1 MKTFGKLA
9 IAGTVL
15 LLAGATVGAVGGVIA
30 YQNKEGEVTNKVEKQ
45 YVATGAASA
54 LKIKTFSGKV
64 HLKKGDVETVQI
76 DYKDEEE
83 SPKIE
88 FTFADGVLTM
98 KEQERPWYTYVN
110 IVWPWNFDKAFQEE
124 TVITVPQDSDI
135 DYKLDVASGSVL
147 VENIETTKGLD
158 IQCASGMVTVKD
170 SSFGGSLDLDA
181 VSGGVFLENLTVG
194 ENIKLDATSGTVN
207 LKNIECGK
215 TIDIDAISGEIK
227 GENLKCEKL
236 KTDATSGKIDLKK
249 VNAEKSIDIGAVSG
263 SIYLSVVDAKENYS
277 ISISKRSGSANVE
290 SRTDANAPKSMSLS
304 ATSGTINVNFEDK

>member
-1 MKTFGKLA
+1 MRTFGKLA
-9 IAGTVL
+9 VAGTIL
-15 LLAGATVGAVGGVIA
+15 LLTGTTVGVVGGVIA
-30 YQNKEGEVTNKVEKQ
+30 YQNKEGEMTNKVEKQ
-45 YVATGAASA
+45 YVATGAATA

-98 KEQERPWYTYVN
+98 KEQERPWYGYIN
-110 IVWPWNFDKAFQEE
+110 FVWPWNYDKVFQEE

-170 SSFGGSLDLDA
+170 SSFAGSLDL
-181 VSGGVFLENLTVG
+181 
-194 ENIKLDATSGTVN
+194 
-207 LKNIECGK
+207 
-215 TIDIDAISGEIK
+215 DAISGEIK
-227 GENLKCEKL
+227 GSNLKCEKI

-249 VNAEKSIDIGAVSG
+249 VDAEKSIDIGAVSG

-277 ISISKRSGSANVE
+277 ISVSKRSGSANVE
-290 SRTDANAPKSMSLS
+290 SRTDASAPKSMSLS
-304 ATSGTINVNFEDK
+304 ATSGSINVTFEDK